1 MRLSMRIKRKIN
13 KAESQVDVLRRV
25 HELSDLIDYTIH
37 HLNNDIK
44 RGGPGNRPDTFGV
57 YENWV
62 TQRVS
67 NIFRSR
73 YPNIDFKRLDF
84 LMIVSGAYNDKL
96 KRGFKDSKK
105 IK

>member
-1 MRLSMRIKRKIN
+1 MNILIT
-13 KAESQVDVLRRV
+13 ESQIEVLRRLY
-25 HELSDLIDYTIH
+25 EISDLVDYVIH

-44 RGGPGNRPDTFGV
+44 RGGPGNKPDNFGV

-73 YPNIDFKRLDF
+73 YPNIDYKKLDF
-84 LMIVSGAYNDKL
+84 LMIMSSAYNDKL
-96 KRGFKDSKK
+96 KKGFKESKREL
-105 IK
+105 

>member
-1 MRLSMRIKRKIN
+1 MKILIT
-13 KAESQVDVLRRV
+13 ESQIEVLRRLY
-25 HELSDLIDYTIH
+25 EISDLVDYVIH

-44 RGGPGNRPDTFGV
+44 RGGPGNKPDNFGV

-73 YPNIDFKRLDF
+73 YPNIDYKKLDF
-84 LMIVSGAYNDKL
+84 LMIMSSAYNDKL
-96 KRGFKDSKK
+96 KKGFKESKREL
-105 IK
+105 

>member
-1 MRLSMRIKRKIN
+1 MNILIT
-13 KAESQVDVLRRV
+13 ESQIEVLRRLY
-25 HELSDLIDYTIH
+25 EISDLVDYVIH

-44 RGGPGNRPDTFGV
+44 RGGTGNKPDNFGV

-73 YPNIDFKRLDF
+73 YPNIDYKKLDF
-84 LMIVSGAYNDKL
+84 LTIMSSAYNDKL
-96 KRGFKDSKK
+96 KKGFKESKREL
-105 IK
+105 